1 MPFNSFDFFVFLPLV
16 FIFYYLVPGRFRNV
30 LLLIASLVFYSFFG
44 LKFFLIVLAA
54 VILNYH
60 LGILLSYREGRN
72 RIKKSIGLTRLHWL
86 DNLINIFTTFILV
99 CLTWIFFRSNSM
111 AQAWQICK
119 SVVHAWPSFDHDY
132 FGKYILNIGL
142 QPSSL
147 LILAFALCLLI
158 ATDLL
163 SGKRDILQ
171 LVSGIHP
178 VIRYTLYYIFILLIV
193 LFGIFQESS
202 KFLYFS
208 F

>member
-1 MPFNSFDFFVFLPLV
+1 
-16 FIFYYLVPGRFRNV
+16 
-30 LLLIASLVFYSFFG
+30 
-44 LKFFLIVLAA
+44 
-54 VILNYH
+54 
-60 LGILLSYREGRN
+60 
-72 RIKKSIGLTRLHWL
+72 
-86 DNLINIFTTFILV
+86 
-99 CLTWIFFRSNSM
+99 M